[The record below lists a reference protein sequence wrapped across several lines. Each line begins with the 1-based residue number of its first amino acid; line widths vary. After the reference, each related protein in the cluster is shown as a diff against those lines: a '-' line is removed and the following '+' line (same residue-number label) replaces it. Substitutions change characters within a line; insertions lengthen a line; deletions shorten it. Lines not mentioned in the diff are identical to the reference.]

1 MGYRLHMYDD
11 YRCLTIKC
19 IHILPSR
26 RESYIG
32 GLIMVPLPE
41 DPPPGSFAL
50 FSASHLSA
58 SGSVR
63 RVNSQEAIVS
73 PVSGEHICSVAD
85 SPLVIS
91 LLCPT
96 APPPRHPTHTRGLC
110 THCLDHPIPD
120 GQLGTTPPTLPDTG
134 QKSPPHRTQGCAGRL
149 PAAAVVCAC
158 VCVHTRPPGTQGQAA
173 PLPWGLGCSDPA
185 DPGIQTLVFSP
196 PQHDRNLKMFA
207 GIWDFWA
214 SCFSF
219 WKCLI

>member
-96 APPPRHPTHTRGLC
+96 APPPATPHTHGGSALTVWITLSLTASWEQPHPPCQTRVRSHLRTAHRAVLGACPRPLWSVPAC
-110 THCLDHPIPD
+110 ASTPD
-120 GQLGTTPPTLPDTG
+120 RREPRDRPPRSRGAWAARTPPT
-134 QKSPPHRTQGCAGRL
+134 
-149 PAAAVVCAC
+149 
-158 VCVHTRPPGTQGQAA
+158 PGYK
-173 PLPWGLGCSDPA
+173 
-185 DPGIQTLVFSP
+185 
-196 PQHDRNLKMFA
+196 H
-207 GIWDFWA
+207 
-214 SCFSF
+214 SF
-219 WKCLI
+219 FLLLNTIVT